1 MVQSSPHPIHLQCR
15 GKKARAGTA
24 HSVETHR
31 GTETAHGTEAQ
42 CGDHGTEAA
51 HGAETQCGAQSAHTG
66 VNKEGT

>member
-1 MVQSSPHPIHLQCR
+1 ME
-15 GKKARAGTA
+15 T